1 MKYLFGLDLLL
12 CPGNNDVTGKSEALC
27 LRENCGNLYIYNFLI
42 MNDQSQVMNDPSQ
55 SRWYVVYTKPRW
67 EKKVAGLLEKK
78 QLEHYCPLN
87 KVVRQWHDRKKTL
100 LEPLFTS
107 YVFVRTTPKQHS
119 YIKAIPGIVNFIHW
133 LGKPAVVRD
142 EEIQSVKDFLGE
154 HNSVAVE
161 KISVNLHDTVRIVRG
176 PFMHQEGKIIQVT
189 NNTVKI
195 ELPSMGYALVAKI
208 SRAHIALS
216 GQRTGISNEPSA
228 VSHQLPP
235 QSLKL
240 AAQS

>member
-1 MKYLFGLDLLL
+1 
-12 CPGNNDVTGKSEALC
+12 
-27 LRENCGNLYIYNFLI
+27 
-42 MNDQSQVMNDPSQ
+42 MNDQSQVINDPSQ

-78 QLEHYCPLN
+78 ELEHYCPLN

-100 LEPLFTS
+100 MEPLFTS
-107 YVFVRTTPKQHS
+107 YVFVRATPKQHS
-119 YIKAIPGIVNFIHW
+119 YIKAIPGVVNFIHW
-133 LGKPAVVRD
+133 LGRPAVVRD

-161 KISVNLHDTVRIVRG
+161 KISVSLHDTVKIVRG

-195 ELPSMGYALVAKI
+195 ELPSMGYALVAKV

-216 GQRTGISNEPSA
+216 NEQSAMGSQLSA
-228 VSHQLPP
+228 VSGQQPAISHQLP
-235 QSLKL
+235 
-240 AAQS
+240 AQSPKLTAQD

>member
-1 MKYLFGLDLLL
+1 
-12 CPGNNDVTGKSEALC
+12 
-27 LRENCGNLYIYNFLI
+27 

-55 SRWYVVYTKPRW
+55 PRWYVVYTRPRW

-100 LEPLFTS
+100 MEPLFTS
-107 YVFVRTTPKQHS
+107 YVFVRATPKQHS
-119 YIKAIPGIVNFIHW
+119 YIKAISGVVNFIHW
-133 LGKPAVVRD
+133 LGRPAVVRD

-161 KISVNLHDTVRIVRG
+161 KISVSLHDTVKIVRG

-195 ELPSMGYALVAKI
+195 ELPSMGYALVAKV
-208 SRAHIALS
+208 SRTHIALS
-216 GQRTGISNEPSA
+216 SEQPAISQE
-228 VSHQLPP
+228 
-235 QSLKL
+235 L
-240 AAQS
+240 AAQSPKLTARG